1 LGVGDASRNRRWG
14 DYVASVIALLLVAL
28 SVGLDNFGASTAIGV
43 TGVDRKLRIR
53 VVLIFGL
60 FEAGMPI
67 IGILLG
73 HSVAHGLGSA
83 TKPIGGGLLILV
95 GLYTVISELVKE
107 EKSPSDDEPIST
119 KRLLILGVAL
129 SIDNLVI
136 GFALGTTHVNL
147 LVAAVTIAVVNVV
160 LSLLGLELGSRIGER
175 LGGRGELVGGVV
187 LIGVG
192 VTIATGV
199 L

>member
-1 LGVGDASRNRRWG
+1 V
-14 DYVASVIALLLVAL
+14 VALLLVAL

-43 TGVDRKLRIR
+43 TGVDRNLRIR
-53 VVLIFGL
+53 VVLIFGV

-95 GLYTVISELVKE
+95 GAYTVISELFSKDE
-107 EKSPSDDEPIST
+107 RSPGNDEPIST

-147 LVAAVTIAVVNVV
+147 VVAAVTIAVVNIV

>member
-1 LGVGDASRNRRWG
+1 MV
-14 DYVASVIALLLVAL
+14 ALLLVAL

-43 TGVDRKLRIR
+43 SGVDRNLRIR

-67 IGILLG
+67 IGILFG
-73 HSVAHGLGSA
+73 HSLAHGLGSE

-95 GLYTVISELVKE
+95 GAYTVMTELVSKE
-107 EKSPSDDEPIST
+107 ESSPSGDQTIST
-119 KRLLILGVAL
+119 RRLLILGVAL

-136 GFALGTTHVNL
+136 GFALGTTQVNL
-147 LVAAVTIAVVNVV
+147 VAAAVTIAAVNVV
-160 LSLLGLELGSRIGER
+160 LSLLGLELGSHIGER